1 MPSPF
6 HVVVAPD
13 KFKGSLTAGEV
24 ATTIAAAFEDG
35 FLDAFTGTARS
46 RGVDVEGAVALE
58 TTVLPVADGGEGTVE
73 AALRSAGF
81 SAVTAVVPGP
91 TGEPVEAT
99 FARDGD
105 TAVVEMAQA
114 SGLDRLPGGT
124 PAPLTA
130 TTRGTGEL
138 VRAALDAGARHVVL
152 AVGGSASTDGG
163 AGLLTA
169 LGGRLLDAAGRDL
182 PDGGAALLDLDRVD
196 LSGLDPRVR
205 QVRWTL
211 AADVDNPLLGERGA
225 AAVFGPQKG
234 ATPDDVAL
242 LDTALTRFADAL
254 AAGTGLDARDTPGAG
269 AAGGV
274 GLVALGLLGAT
285 RRPGVEVV
293 LDLAGWSHRT
303 RQASLVIT
311 GEGSFDEQ
319 SLGGKTPVGVA
330 AAAARIPAP
339 VVVLSGRRA
348 LAEERWRAAGF
359 AQARALT
366 DVEPDVG
373 TCVREA
379 RRLLGALA
387 RDLGAQY
394 GAEHAA
400 RAGAAGARG

>member
-1 MPSPF
+1 MPTPF

-24 ATTIAAAFEDG
+24 ATTIAEAFEDG
-35 FLDAFTGTARS
+35 FCDAFLDTTRA
-46 RGVDVEGAVALE
+46 RGVDTEGATLLV

-81 SAVTAVVPGP
+81 SALTALVAGP

-99 FARDGD
+99 FAVHGD
-105 TAVVEMAQA
+105 IAVVEMAQA
-114 SGLDRLPGGT
+114 SGLDRLPGRT

-163 AGLLTA
+163 AGLLAA

-182 PDGGAALLDLDRVD
+182 PDGGAALRELDRVD
-196 LSGLDPRVR
+196 LSGLDPRVGS
-205 QVRWTL
+205 VSWTL

-234 ATPDDVAL
+234 ASADDVTVLDAAL
-242 LDTALTRFADAL
+242 ARFADVL
-254 AAGTGLDARDTPGAG
+254 AAATGRDARDTPGAG

-293 LDLAGWSHRT
+293 LELAGWSHRT
-303 RQASLVIT
+303 RTASLVIT

-339 VVVLSGRRA
+339 VVVLSGRRT
-348 LAEERWRAAGF
+348 LPEERWRAAGF

-379 RRLLGALA
+379 RRLLGGLA
-387 RDLGAQY
+387 RDLGAQH
-394 GAEHAA
+394 GAEQGA
-400 RAGAAGARG
+400 RAAG